1 MDVLTIG
8 SRVWVKDPE
17 EAWVKAEVLKVE
29 GTNAVV
35 QLEDIKQQRSIV
47 ASECFLQNP
56 GNRGVEVRG
65 LHCIL
70 LWLLLFEMWSMPVPR
85 GA

>member
-35 QLEDIKQQRSIV
+35 QLEDSKSQRTIV

-56 GNRGVEVRG
+56 GNRGVEVRASKS
-65 LHCIL
+65 IL
-70 LWLLLFEMWSMPVPR
+70 LW
-85 GA
+85 